1 MNFPPNFL
9 DFIFIHSPL
18 FPLLDDI
25 KEQLKEQLDGEK
37 EPGETNFSVVINIFP
52 RLIILPD

>member
-1 MNFPPNFL
+1 MNFPPYFL
-9 DFIFIHSPL
+9 DFIFIQSPL

-25 KEQLKEQLDGEK
+25 KEQLIGEK
-37 EPGETNFSVVINIFP
+37 EPGETNFLVVINIFP